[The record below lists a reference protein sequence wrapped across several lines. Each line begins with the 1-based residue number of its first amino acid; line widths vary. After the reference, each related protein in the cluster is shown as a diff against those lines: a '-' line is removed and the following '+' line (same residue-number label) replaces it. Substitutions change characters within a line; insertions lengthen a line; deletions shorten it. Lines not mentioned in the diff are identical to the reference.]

1 MNNDL
6 GEIECFVL
14 FCFHFGTF
22 SHLSWHYKLSS
33 SLLEVHIYTFSE
45 DVYICQMD
53 VTEYE
58 YITIA
63 RKVHRA
69 SFMYALSFLSAS
81 KRHADRWIGNSKL
94 RQGVSECACVCV
106 HGILQWIGSPSRV
119 NSPTLCPV
127 LLGMA
132 LGQAEGVNHKLQT
145 GINKNNKCWSGIE
158 KQAPCTSQVEINYEL
173 NQ

>member
-1 MNNDL
+1 MAKEGEKQMNNDL

-33 SLLEVHIYTFSE
+33 SLLEVHIYTLSE
-45 DVYICQMD
+45 DVYICQRD

-94 RQGVSECACVCV
+94 RQGVSECACVCAWHPAMDWQSIQGEFTHLV
-106 HGILQWIGSPSRV
+106 PSVTGNGSGSSWR
-119 NSPTLCPV
+119 S
-127 LLGMA
+127 
-132 LGQAEGVNHKLQT
+132 E
-145 GINKNNKCWSGIE
+145 S
-158 KQAPCTSQVEINYEL
+158 
-173 NQ
+173 